1 MMFKTLTTLFKA
13 QSFQMEE
20 ALIDANSAA
29 ILSQK
34 INEAEAGHAEA
45 KRMLAT
51 MIAQEKTD
59 TKLLNAV
66 EVRVNSMIEAA
77 TKAMQAGSEEL
88 AADAAVQ
95 IAELENEKMGREKSL
110 AELRDRIA
118 RLRHTIEKAQRKLID
133 LRQRATQAKQAQR
146 EGKARAK
153 LGKSIGGYG
162 SLSEAEGIAERI
174 DSLPDQVEA
183 WDAFDELDSQLS
195 GKSVEQRLAD
205 EGHGDNKRATAA
217 SVLERLKT
225 QATEN
230 Q

>member
-1 MMFKTLTTLFKA
+1 MFKTLTTLFKA

-34 INEAEAGHAEA
+34 ISEAEAGHAEA

-59 TKLLNAV
+59 TKLLTAV
-66 EVRVNSMIEAA
+66 EVRVKSMIEAA
-77 TKAMQAGSEEL
+77 TKAMNAGAEEL
-88 AADAAVQ
+88 ATDAASK
-95 IAELENEKMGREKSL
+95 IAELENEKAGREQSL
-110 AELRDRIA
+110 AELRERIA

-146 EGKARAK
+146 QGQARAK

-174 DSLPDQVEA
+174 DSLPDQAEA

-195 GKSVEQRLAD
+195 GKSVELRLAE
-205 EGHGDNKRATAA
+205 EGHSTSSQATAA
-217 SVLERLKT
+217 SVLERIKM
-225 QATEN
+225 QASEN
-230 Q
+230 T

>member
-1 MMFKTLTTLFKA
+1 MFKTLTTLFKA

-34 INEAEAGHAEA
+34 ISEAEAGHAEA

-59 TKLLNAV
+59 TKLLTAV
-66 EVRVNSMIEAA
+66 EVRVKSMIDAA
-77 TKAMQAGSEEL
+77 TKAMHAGAEEL
-88 AADAAVQ
+88 ATDAASK
-95 IAELENEKMGREKSL
+95 IAELENEKAGREQSL
-110 AELRDRIA
+110 AELRERIA

-146 EGKARAK
+146 QGQARAK

-174 DSLPDQVEA
+174 DSLPDQAEA

-195 GKSVEQRLAD
+195 GKSVEQRLAE
-205 EGHGDNKRATAA
+205 EGHSTSSHATAA
-217 SVLERLKT
+217 SVLERIKM
-225 QATEN
+225 QASEN
-230 Q
+230 T

>member
-34 INEAEAGHAEA
+34 ISEAEAGHAEA

-66 EVRVNSMIEAA
+66 ESRVTSMIEAA
-77 TKAMQAGSEEL
+77 TKAMKAGAEDL
-88 AADAAVQ
+88 ATDAAGQ
-95 IAELENEKMGREKSL
+95 IAELENERAGREQSL
-110 AELRDRIA
+110 AQLRERIA

-146 EGKARAK
+146 EGQARSK

-174 DSLPDQVEA
+174 ESLPDQVEA
-183 WDAFDELDSQLS
+183 WDAFDELDNQLS
-195 GKSVEQRLAD
+195 GKSVEQRLAE
-205 EGHGDNKRATAA
+205 EGHLTSNKATAA
-217 SVLERLKT
+217 SVLERIKT
-225 QATEN
+225 QASEN

>member
-1 MMFKTLTTLFKA
+1 VK
-13 QSFQMEE
+13 
-20 ALIDANSAA
+20 
-29 ILSQK
+29 
-34 INEAEAGHAEA
+34 
-45 KRMLAT
+45 
-51 MIAQEKTD
+51 
-59 TKLLNAV
+59 
-66 EVRVNSMIEAA
+66 
-77 TKAMQAGSEEL
+77 
-88 AADAAVQ
+88 
-95 IAELENEKMGREKSL
+95 IAELENEKSGREKSL
-110 AELRDRIA
+110 VELRDRIA
-118 RLRHTIEKAQRKLID
+118 RLQHTIEKAQRKLID

-153 LGKSIGGYG
+153 LGISIGGYG

-183 WDAFDELDSQLS
+183 WDAFELDSQLS

-225 QATEN
+225 RATEK